1 MIWEMIAYLHV
12 FLLTGLFLDTGS
24 VSKETWASWAR
35 GTHCHLALTHR
46 SQPGH
51 SSYPCVHPQLSPR
64 CCVLGLELCYNGS
77 TSVLAAVEDGG
88 TAGDGT
94 EHYSFGDSAILE
106 LSAPSGYFKRV
117 IGKKHELFPQVS
129 ASSLPI
135 CTVML
140 VWSQFIYFCTPGTR
154 KMAKQILNSPEGWD
168 TDWLLKR
175 FLLAVTCCSDKSSRR
190 EGQMPTSRKVGYA
203 FWTEMNKGWQLPVC
217 HSRRRVMH
225 HLHTYE
231 ISVM

>member
-117 IGKKHELFPQVS
+117 IGKKHELFPQVTTCLIYQNVS
-129 ASSLPI
+129 IVTSNLHCDVGLVPI
-135 CTVML
+135 YLFLYTRNKENGETNLKQPRGVRYWL
-140 VWSQFIYFCTPGTR
+140 VV
-154 KMAKQILNSPEGWD
+154 KEILTGCH
-168 TDWLLKR
+168 LL
-175 FLLAVTCCSDKSSRR
+175 L
-190 EGQMPTSRKVGYA
+190 
-203 FWTEMNKGWQLPVC
+203 W
-217 HSRRRVMH
+217 
-225 HLHTYE
+225 
-231 ISVM
+231 